1 MLSNKIAFISILTL
15 SATLL
20 SGVAAA
26 AEDMVLVPEGSF
38 TPFFLKKDENG
49 NSSLTATLTAKDS
62 ATPDPAAQTTTVSA
76 FWLDAAPVTNRKF
89 QDFVSKHPEWN
100 KSGIKK
106 IFSDSHYLDH
116 WHSDQGV
123 ASSADLDKP
132 VVNVSWFAAAAYC
145 EAQGKRL
152 PLTDEWEYALTDNGR
167 NKENLQKQI
176 ISWYSVPNKTLP
188 PVKSQAA
195 NGFGVFDLVGLVW
208 EWTEDFNSYMAPP
221 DSRNSGD
228 KTLFCGSGSLNAS
241 NLGDYAAFMRYS
253 YRESLKGNFTGKNL
267 GFRCAKDA
275 K

>member
-1 MLSNKIAFISILTL
+1 MLTL
-15 SATLL
+15 SGCLF
-20 SGVAAA
+20 SAAA
-26 AEDMVLVPEGSF
+26 VSAEDMVLVPEGSF
-38 TPFFLKKDENG
+38 TPFFLKKEDAG
-49 NSSLTATLTAKDS
+49 SSVAPASPAAKDSVLATLT
-62 ATPDPAAQTTTVSA
+62 QTTVVKA
-76 FWLDAAPVTNRKF
+76 FWLDSAPVTNRNF
-89 QDFVSKHPEWN
+89 QAFVSGHPDWN
-100 KSGIKK
+100 KSGIRK

-116 WHSDQGV
+116 WHNNHGV

-132 VVNVSWFAAAAYC
+132 VINVSWFAAAAYC
-145 EAQGKRL
+145 EAQSKRL
-152 PLTDEWEYALTDNGR
+152 PSTDEWEYALADNER

-176 ISWYSVPNKTLP
+176 ISWYSVPNKVLP

-195 NGFGVFDLVGLVW
+195 NGFGIYDLAGLVW

>member
-1 MLSNKIAFISILTL
+1 
-15 SATLL
+15 
-20 SGVAAA
+20 
-26 AEDMVLVPEGSF
+26 MVLVPEGSF
-38 TPFFLKKDENG
+38 TPFFLKKEDVS
-49 NSSLTATLTAKDS
+49 NSAAPASSAPQDSVLANLT
-62 ATPDPAAQTTTVSA
+62 QTTAVKA
-76 FWLDAAPVTNRKF
+76 FWLDSAPVTNRKF
-89 QDFVSKHPEWN
+89 QEFVSGNPEWN
-100 KSGIKK
+100 KSGIRK

-116 WHSDQGV
+116 WHSDRGV

-152 PLTDEWEYALTDNGR
+152 PSTDEWEYALADNDR

-176 ISWYSVPNKTLP
+176 INWYSVPNKVLP

-195 NGFGVFDLVGLVW
+195 NGFGIYDLAGLVW

>member
-1 MLSNKIAFISILTL
+1 MLTL
-15 SATLL
+15 SSALL
-20 SGVAAA
+20 SGAAAA
-26 AEDMVLVPEGSF
+26 AEDMVLVPAGSF
-38 TPFFLKKDENG
+38 TPFFLKKDEAG
-49 NSSLTATLTAKDS
+49 NSSLAATL
-62 ATPDPAAQTTTVSA
+62 ATPDPAATDSASQTTAVSA

-89 QDFVSKHPEWN
+89 QAFVSGHPEWK

-152 PLTDEWEYALTDNGR
+152 PSTDEWEYALADNDR

-176 ISWYSVPNKTLP
+176 ISWYSVPNKVLP
-188 PVKSQAA
+188 TVKSQSP
-195 NGFGVFDLVGLVW
+195 NGFGVYDLAGLVW